1 MLRLVRQVFLVS
13 LSLSRSLATKCVSL
27 NKEPCMIR
35 PTLIDLNPIE
45 LIYYPFMISLDKCNG
60 SYNVADGLSTK
71 ICVPSETKDVIAI
84 SYLT

>member
-1 MLRLVRQVFLVS
+1 MLRLVKQVFLVS
-13 LSLSRSLATKCVSL
+13 LSLSRSLATKYVSL

-60 SYNVADGLSTK
+60 SCNVGDGLSTK
-71 ICVPSETKDVIAI
+71 ICVPSETKDVNAI